1 MNEPEPTRDHEPL
14 RAELVA
20 YLDNELDP
28 STRERLEQRL
38 SEDGDYR
45 RELQQLQRTWDL
57 LDSLPRAEVDE
68 GFTRSTVEMVAV
80 SAAEDVEQGQQAV
93 VKRKRVGWFVAGGGV
108 IAASLIGY
116 FVTQQFASA
125 PNERLLRDLP
135 VIENLDL
142 YKHADSVEFLRKLD
156 QAGLFPEE
164 ESGDA
169 L

>member
-1 MNEPEPTRDHEPL
+1 MNESELTRDNEPL

-28 STRERLEQRL
+28 ATRERLEQRL

-45 RELQQLQRTWDL
+45 RELQQLQRAWDL
-57 LDSLPRAEVDE
+57 LDSLPRAEADE
-68 GFTRSTVEMVAV
+68 GFTRTTVEMVAV
-80 SAAEDVEQGQQAV
+80 SAAGDVEQEQHAAV
-93 VKRKRVGWFVAGGGV
+93 RRRRVGWFVAGGGV
-108 IAASLIGY
+108 IAASLLGY
-116 FVTQQFASA
+116 FVTQRIASA

-156 QAGLFPEE
+156 KAGLFPDEE
-164 ESGDA
+164 NSDA